1 MRNAF
6 PFSPLERFFKELCH
20 VQQVNFSAD
29 SFFYYEKTKVKG
41 LWYTLLESMT
51 RICGSWFFVIV
62 SKTIAAGYFLFSK
75 NVRESRRFYG
85 LLYPQESGFFHS
97 LCTFRQYQKFTTIHY
112 DRFLADHGQ
121 ETVFESEGWE
131 KLESVVHE
139 KGAILL
145 MSHLGNW
152 EIAAHLLKQQEN
164 KLNLLLYMGVKEKEG
179 VEGLQKE
186 HLQESGVKII
196 GVERDGGSPFDAVE
210 GIRFLQEGGLVSM
223 TGDILWR
230 GDQRSLQVD
239 FLGSK
244 ARIPEAPY
252 IFAMVSGAP
261 IFCFFSFRTG
271 KNSYRFSLADPL
283 YIHCEQRTERKK
295 RIQDAAQHYADLL
308 EEQLRAHPL
317 EWYHFDRFVE

>member
-1 MRNAF
+1 M
-6 PFSPLERFFKELCH
+6 ETKMKE
-20 VQQVNFSAD
+20 F
-29 SFFYYEKTKVKG
+29 
-41 LWYTLLESMT
+41 WYRLLETMT
-51 RICGSWFFVIV
+51 RICGSWLFVIV
-62 SKTIAAGYFLFSK
+62 SKIIAAGYFLLSK
-75 NVRESRRFYG
+75 NVRESRRLYG
-85 LLYPQESGFFHS
+85 LLYPQKSGLYHRF
-97 LCTFRQYQKFTTIHY
+97 CTFRQYQNFTTIHY
-112 DRFLADHGQ
+112 DRFLASHGM
-121 ETVFESEGWE
+121 ETTFQSAGWE
-131 KLESVVHE
+131 KLESVVSK

-152 EIAAHLLKQQEN
+152 EIAAHLLQQQEN

-196 GVERDGGSPFDAVE
+196 GAPRDGGSPFDAVE
-210 GIRFLQEGGLVSM
+210 GIRGLQEGGLISM

-230 GDQRSLQVD
+230 GDQRSLEVD
-239 FLGSK
+239 FLGAK

-252 IFAMVSGAP
+252 VFALVSGAP

-271 KNSYRFSLADPL
+271 KNSYQFSLADPL
-283 YIHCEQRTERKK
+283 YIHCEKRSERRK
-295 RIQDAAQHYADLL
+295 RIQEAAQQYADLL